1 MADKEESMTGR
12 EFERLVENKLSE
24 YGYWVHRMAESNTG
38 SQPFDIIALKRHSV
52 FAFDCKVISTKRPY
66 FPFSR
71 IEENQKLAFDKL
83 IKCYK
88 NNLTVGFMIY
98 YEGDIYFL
106 NYHLFK
112 VLSDV
117 DKKKGYKL
125 TESSRIENLESYF
138 L

>member
-1 MADKEESMTGR
+1 MTGR
-12 EFERLVENKLSE
+12 EFERWVENKLNE
-24 YGYWVHRMAESNTG
+24 CGYWVHRMAESNTG

-52 FAFDCKVISTKRPY
+52 FALDCKVISTKRPY
-66 FPFSR
+66 FLFSR
-71 IEENQKLAFDKL
+71 VEENQKLAFDKL

-88 NNLTVGFMIY
+88 NNLTTGFMIY

>member
-1 MADKEESMTGR
+1 MTGR
-12 EFERLVENKLSE
+12 EFERWVENKLSDC
-24 YGYWVHRMAESNTG
+24 GYWVHRMAESNTG

-52 FAFDCKVISTKRPY
+52 FALDCKVISTKRPY

-71 IEENQKLAFDKL
+71 IEENQILAFDKL

-112 VLSDV
+112 VLSNV

-125 TESSRIENLESYF
+125 TESSSIENLESYF

>member
-1 MADKEESMTGR
+1 MTGR
-12 EFERLVENKLSE
+12 EFERWVENKLSDC
-24 YGYWVHRMAESNTG
+24 GYWVHRMAESNTG

-52 FAFDCKVISTKRPY
+52 FALDCKVISTKRPY

-71 IEENQKLAFDKL
+71 VEENQKLAFEKL

-88 NNLTVGFMIY
+88 NNLTTGFMIY